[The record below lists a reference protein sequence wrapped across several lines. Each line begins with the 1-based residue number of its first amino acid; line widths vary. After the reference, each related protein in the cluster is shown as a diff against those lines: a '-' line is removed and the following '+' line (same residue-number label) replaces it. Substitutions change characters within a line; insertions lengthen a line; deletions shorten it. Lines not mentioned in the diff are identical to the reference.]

1 MTKKTLLLIAVII
14 LTGAE
19 ILSAK
24 DGIDTVMTKERQVK
38 VLKLMNLIQMDVIGE
53 NMYENFIL
61 SYKGALPS
69 APATYWDTLKTSIGF
84 KDLNEQLSK
93 VYIKYFTDKEI
104 AEMSQFFASPV
115 GKKFVDMMQNVSMDV
130 YEIAERWFKPETDK
144 IKDRLIQDGYLN
156 IQN

>member
-1 MTKKTLLLIAVII
+1 MIKKTLLLIGFI
-14 LTGAE
+14 LITGTG

-24 DGIDTVMTKERQVK
+24 DDIDTVMTKERQTK
-38 VLKLMNLIQMDVIGE
+38 VLKLMNLIQMDIIGE

-69 APATYWDTLKTSIGF
+69 ATQTYWDSLKTSVGF

-115 GKKFVDMMQNVSMDV
+115 GKKFVDMMQYVSTDV